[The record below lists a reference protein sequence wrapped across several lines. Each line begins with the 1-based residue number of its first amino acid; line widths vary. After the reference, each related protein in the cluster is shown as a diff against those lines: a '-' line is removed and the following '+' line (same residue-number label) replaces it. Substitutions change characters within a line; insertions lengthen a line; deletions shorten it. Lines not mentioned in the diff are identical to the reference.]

1 MFILVKLLFLL
12 FLLTETSIIL
22 FGTIQEWVS
31 YYLPGKNRNR
41 LDRCSNMKLRRCGMI
56 ANETSIHQG
65 SNEEDLLQQREDAN
79 IDNRTA

>member
-1 MFILVKLLFLL
+1 MGFLL
-12 FLLTETSIIL
+12 FTGE
-22 FGTIQEWVS
+22 
-31 YYLPGKNRNR
+31 NRNR

-56 ANETSIHQG
+56 VNETSIHQG